1 MYRFKIPKIHVNKWK
16 QEAAKAREA
25 ELRREQ
31 EAAIAR
37 IQAEAEAKARAEMR
51 ERARVAEET
60 RLREEHEAR
69 IKAQVRRA
77 RVNGKNEKRMPRHGI
92 ETQPTRSYNKGV
104 HVLL

>member
-1 MYRFKIPKIHVNKWK
+1 M
-16 QEAAKAREA
+16 
-25 ELRREQ
+25 RREQ

-77 RVNGKNEKRMPRHGI
+77 RVRDNDERRVPRHGLHR
-92 ETQPTRSYNKGV
+92 EKQPIRSYNKGHMLCLCSFV
-104 HVLL
+104 SRNKKTRRSYSTRMM